1 MPHLEAFNIRN
12 LPTISGKIAMPMD
25 YFVKGLAAMFVD
37 VANKS
42 RRLCPLATIALGAPL
57 YRDIDIGTHHV
68 VHTDLSDYLRFRVY
82 DVDYNYPS
90 RMGMSPVLCEI
101 VKGAASTSEEQFR
114 HEILLYSYWL
124 G

>member
-1 MPHLEAFNIRN
+1 MPGLEALNIRN
-12 LPTISGKIAMPMD
+12 LPEISGRPAMPMD

-37 VANKS
+37 VANIA
-42 RRLCPLATIALGAPL
+42 RRLCPLGTIALGAPF

-68 VHTDLSDYLRFRVY
+68 VHTDLSDFLRFRVY

-90 RMGMSPVLCEI
+90 RMGMSPVLREI
-101 VKGAASTSEEQFR
+101 VKGAANTSEEQFD
-114 HEILLYSYWL
+114 HERLLLNYWL